1 MKNYDEGT
9 YGKEYR
15 NHILEQYKLYVE
27 MADKISQRRLE
38 TNNFFV
44 SVNTLL
50 LAFFTQ
56 LSGWGREA
64 TVIISVNGEAA
75 CNFMINYN
83 KNVLFMFT
91 SNSYNRLTTVSLS
104 NEGIND
110 EELANIF
117 SCVVSYLKD
126 DMKMY
131 DNKTLDGVIVSINQT
146 LSPENVSTKN
156 LTLNEIIDEV
166 YDKMMGSSSIV
177 S

>member
-64 TVIISVNGEAA
+64 TVIISVIGVLISGAWYYLLK
-75 CNFMINYN
+75 NYRQLN
-83 KNVLFMFT
+83 TGKYQVVHDIEKMLPI
-91 SNSYNRLTTVSLS
+91 SPY
-104 NEGIND
+104 D
-110 EELANIF
+110 EEWEKLGRGVNKKLFWPI
-117 SCVVSYLKD
+117 SYLEIVLPIVFLCIYI
-126 DMKMY
+126 MIFV
-131 DNKTLDGVIVSINQT
+131 LLVIVRVQSGAVVP
-146 LSPENVSTKN
+146 SP
-156 LTLNEIIDEV
+156 
-166 YDKMMGSSSIV
+166 
-177 S
+177 

>member
-64 TVIISVNGEAA
+64 TVIISVIGVLISGAWYYLLK
-75 CNFMINYN
+75 NYRQLN
-83 KNVLFMFT
+83 TGKYQVVHDIEKMLPI
-91 SNSYNRLTTVSLS
+91 SPY
-104 NEGIND
+104 D
-110 EELANIF
+110 EEWEKLGRGVNKKLFWPI
-117 SCVVSYLKD
+117 SYLEIVLPIVFLCIYI
-126 DMKMY
+126 MIFV
-131 DNKTLDGVIVSINQT
+131 LLVILRVQSGAVVP
-146 LSPENVSTKN
+146 SP
-156 LTLNEIIDEV
+156 
-166 YDKMMGSSSIV
+166 
-177 S
+177 